1 LQKKFLGA
9 LFLMMLLNVLVKP
22 VWIFG
27 IDRGVQNITGFA
39 DYGRYFAYLN
49 FCMVLGFIL
58 DPGLHIHISRLA
70 SMPEADRARLFWDGL
85 YTKIGLFLLYI
96 LVVASVAGVAGYADL
111 RFLFTLMVLHAS
123 VSLFAFF
130 RLFITS
136 GQRFKADG
144 LLSVTDKSVVILLIG
159 AMMLWPDS
167 LGQITIG
174 RFVAVQTLGIG
185 LSMLLAV
192 IFLFRGGWPFSF
204 HPFRGFR
211 SDLLFPSI
219 PFALNIFL
227 MTVILRAD
235 GILLERI
242 HPDGASEAGLYAS
255 GFRIL
260 DAFGMMGTLAG
271 GFLLPF
277 IARHWPDASRFSQAV
292 GVSRRALMCA
302 AILIASVGLA
312 IPGWLTEFLYHRSDA
327 PIINLMRI
335 ILLALPG
342 LSLVAIHGTVLTATG
357 HIRRFIT
364 VSGVAAMLSFCL
376 NLWLI
381 PRFGAQ
387 ASALIAVGIQTLYA
401 FALVRSTRRL
411 TQIGLPASEFLSY
424 LFVGLMG
431 YGTIRVLAH
440 LGVPVPVSV
449 GVSVAV
455 ASVLFYFTLGF
466 RISDLQRLMTRD

>member
-1 LQKKFLGA
+1 MQKKFLGA

-58 DPGLHIHISRLA
+58 DPGLHIHLSRLA
-70 SMPEADRARLFWDGL
+70 SLPDADRTRLFWDGL
-85 YTKIGLFLLYI
+85 YAKIGLFLLYI
-96 LVVASVAGVAGYADL
+96 LVVATVAGVAGYADL

-123 VSLFAFF
+123 VSLFGFF

-136 GQRFKADG
+136 GQRFRADG

-185 LSMLLAV
+185 LSIMLAV
-192 IFLFRGGWPFSF
+192 IFLFRGGWPFTF

-211 SDLLFPSI
+211 RDLLFPSI

-242 HPDGASEAGLYAS
+242 HPDGAREAGLYAS

-277 IARHWPDASRFSQAV
+277 IARHWPDTSRFSQAV

-364 VSGVAAMLSFCL
+364 ISAVAAVLSFCL

-387 ASALIAVGIQTLYA
+387 ASALIAVGIQSLYA

-431 YGTIRVLAH
+431 YGTIRVLSY

-449 GVSVAV
+449 GISVAV
-455 ASVLFYFTLGF
+455 TSVLFYFTLGF

>member
-58 DPGLHIHISRLA
+58 DPGLHIHLSRLA
-70 SMPEADRARLFWDGL
+70 SLPDADRTRLFWDGL
-85 YTKIGLFLLYI
+85 YAKIGLFILYMA
-96 LVVASVAGVAGYADL
+96 VMVAAAGVAGYEDL
-111 RFLFTLMVLHAS
+111 GFLFTLMFLHSS

-136 GQRFKADG
+136 GQRFRADG
-144 LLSVTDKSVVILLIG
+144 LLSVTDKTVVTLVIG
-159 AMMLWPDS
+159 TMMLWP
-167 LGQITIG
+167 GRFGGITIG
-174 RFVAVQTLGIG
+174 KFVAAQTMGIT
-185 LSMLLAV
+185 LSILLAV
-192 IFLFRGGWPFSF
+192 IFLFRGGWPFTF

-211 SDLLFPSI
+211 RDLLFPSI

-242 HPDGASEAGLYAS
+242 HPDGAREAGLYAS

-277 IARHWPDASRFSQAV
+277 IARHWPDTSRFSQAV

-342 LSLVAIHGTVLTATG
+342 LSLVAIHGTLLTATG
-357 HIRRFIT
+357 HIRRFIH
-364 VSGVAAMLSFCL
+364 VSAVAAVLSFCL
-376 NLWLI
+376 NFWLI

-387 ASALIAVGIQTLYA
+387 ASALIAVGIQSIYA
-401 FALVRSTRRL
+401 FALIRSTHRL
-411 TQIGLPASEFLSY
+411 NGIGLPLSEFLAY

-431 YGTIRVLAH
+431 YGTTKTLAH

-449 GVSVAV
+449 GLSVALT
-455 ASVLFYFTLGF
+455 SVLFYFTLGF
-466 RISDLQRLMTRD
+466 RISDLRRMLSRD

>member
-1 LQKKFLGA
+1 
-9 LFLMMLLNVLVKP
+9 MMLLNVLVKP

-27 IDRGVQNITGFA
+27 IDRGVQNITGFEA
-39 DYGRYFAYLN
+39 YGRYFAYLN

-70 SMPEADRARLFWDGL
+70 SLPDADRTRLFWDGF
-85 YTKIGLFLLYI
+85 YAKIGLFLLYI
-96 LVVASVAGVAGYADL
+96 LVVATVAGVAGYADL

-136 GQRFKADG
+136 GQRFRADG

-159 AMMLWPDS
+159 GMMLWPDR

-185 LSMLLAV
+185 LSILLAV
-192 IFLFRGGWPFSF
+192 IFLSRGGWPFSF
-204 HPFRGFR
+204 RPFRGFR
-211 SDLLFPSI
+211 RDLLFPSI

-227 MTVILRAD
+227 MTIILRID

-242 HPDGASEAGLYAS
+242 HPNGSHEAGLYAS
-255 GFRIL
+255 GFRML

-277 IARHWPDASRFSQAV
+277 IARHWPDTSRFSQAV

-302 AILIASVGLA
+302 AILIASIGLA
-312 IPGWLTEFLYHRSDA
+312 IPGWLTEFLYHRSDP

-342 LSLVAIHGTVLTATG
+342 MSLVAIHGTLLTATG

-364 VSGVAAMLSFCL
+364 LSAVMAALSLCL
-376 NLWLI
+376 NAWLI
-381 PRFGAQ
+381 PRHGAL
-387 ASALIAVGIQTLYA
+387 ASALVAVAIQSLYA
-401 FALVRSTRRL
+401 YMLIRATRRL
-411 TQIGLPASEFLSY
+411 TQIGFPESELLSY

-431 YGTIRVLAH
+431 YGTIRVLTNV
-440 LGVPVPVSV
+440 GVPVPVSV

-455 ASVLFYFTLGF
+455 TSVLFYYTLGF
-466 RISDLQRLMTRD
+466 RISDLRRLLTRD